1 MKLGDAYIDWVN
13 SFKYLGLTFISG
25 HTINVDCQVIKR
37 KFYAACNSILAHS
50 RRNNELVKLQLVK
63 SFCLP
68 LLTYCLGAIE
78 VPRYKVKDLGV
89 CWNDS
94 FRKIFG
100 SNHWESVKELQWHLG
115 ELPFEFIYDLYRWKF
130 LTNVTCLPSSISML
144 MNISNLQYGQL
155 SKLTYTYGE
164 DVLTRFEMSVS
175 VENFFRNFIE
185 SREQ

>member
-1 MKLGDAYIDWVN
+1 M
-13 SFKYLGLTFISG
+13 
-25 HTINVDCQVIKR
+25 
-37 KFYAACNSILAHS
+37 
-50 RRNNELVKLQLVK
+50 
-63 SFCLP
+63 
-68 LLTYCLGAIE
+68 
-78 VPRYKVKDLGV
+78 

-100 SNHWESVKELQWHLG
+100 FNRWESVKELQWHLG